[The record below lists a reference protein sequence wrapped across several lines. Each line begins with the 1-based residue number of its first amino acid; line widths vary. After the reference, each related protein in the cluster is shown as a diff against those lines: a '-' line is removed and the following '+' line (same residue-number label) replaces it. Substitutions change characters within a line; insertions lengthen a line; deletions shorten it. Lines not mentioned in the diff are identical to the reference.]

1 MMLKMQNLRA
11 NLLASVLAIPLA
23 GIAAL
28 ALPMEAFAQMQA
40 GWHKETADRVKAA
53 QEAGNKGNF
62 SEAIR
67 VLKEAKVKGP
77 LPLSPQEEQA
87 INEYL
92 IYAASSARDYK
103 LVLQTVD
110 ERLATGRVAGADLV
124 RKLRLKAT
132 TLYATGDYRGAVAAF
147 NKLIETQGSGTAD
160 DLQLLGNAQ
169 LALRDYR
176 AAIPTLEKAVVAAQK
191 AGKPAATVGKLLEGL
206 NSAYNETK
214 NKDKRAETLHRL
226 MAVSPKAS
234 VFKQLANV
242 YEAESKND
250 PVVMV
255 NIYRLGSSRGLLSA
269 DHYAK
274 YAEVA
279 LDLASPG
286 EAVAM
291 LEKGMAGGAIK
302 KDDRN
307 NRLLA
312 DAKSQI
318 VRLKGG
324 LAQLERETMATK
336 NGESEAKLAI
346 AYFTLKNYA
355 KAVEAGKRGIDEG
368 KGKLRRA
375 DDLNMLLGIAL
386 MEGKKPAEAR
396 NAFKAA
402 ATANVKISGVA
413 DLWSSIGT

>member
-1 MMLKMQNLRA
+1 MLKMPNLRA
-11 NLLASVLAIPLA
+11 SLLATVLAIPLA

-28 ALPMEAFAQMQA
+28 GPTRQAVAQAQSG

-92 IYAASSARDYK
+92 IYAASSAKDYK
-103 LVLQTVD
+103 LVLQTID
-110 ERLATGRVAGADLV
+110 ERLATGRVTGADLV
-124 RKLRLKAT
+124 RKLRLKAR
-132 TLYATGDYRGAVAAF
+132 TLYSTGDYRGAVPAY
-147 NKLIETQGSGTAD
+147 NKLIETQGSATAD
-160 DLQLLGNAQ
+160 DLIQLGNAQ

-191 AGKPAATVGKLLEGL
+191 AGVPAATVGKLLEGL
-206 NSAYNETK
+206 NSSYHETK
-214 NKDKRAETLHRL
+214 NEAKRVETLHRL

-242 YEAESKND
+242 YEVESKKD

-291 LEKGMAGGAIK
+291 LEKGMTGGAIK

-312 DAKSQI
+312 DAKSQV

-368 KGKLRRA
+368 KLRRA

-402 ATANVKISGVA
+402 AAANEMISGVA
-413 DLWSSIGT
+413 ALWGSIGI